1 MKAGVLLTI
10 LLITSMSWAAE
21 SGPKV
26 QAREMAEAL
35 CQAQY
40 ELLHTRFE
48 LGRSETEAV
57 AASNKILDA
66 YLRKNK
72 ESLGEHVAALMG
84 KVFLSQLHE
93 LESNPEA
100 VTHLKSPPAGFKEKF
115 LSFCISDKTEK
126 IESMYVFG

>member
-1 MKAGVLLTI
+1 MKAGVLLAM
-10 LLITSMSWAAE
+10 LFVTSMSWAAE
-21 SGPKV
+21 PGPKE
-26 QAREMAEAL
+26 QAREMAEAA

-40 ELLHTRFE
+40 QLLHTRFE

-84 KVFLSQLHE
+84 NNLLSQLHE
-93 LESNPEA
+93 LEANPET

-126 IESMYVFG
+126 IESLHVFG

>member
-1 MKAGVLLTI
+1 MKAGVLLTM
-10 LLITSMSWAAE
+10 LLVTPMSWAAE
-21 SGPKV
+21 PGPKE
-26 QAREMAEAL
+26 QAREMAEAA

-48 LGRSETEAV
+48 LGHSETEAV

-66 YLRKNK
+66 YLRKNN

-84 KVFLSQLHE
+84 NNLLSQLHE

-100 VTHLKSPPAGFKEKF
+100 VTHLKSPPAGFKENF

-126 IESMYVFG
+126 IEFLHVFG